1 MYKSY
6 NKTIAIYK
14 VVSKNYKGCSSYCC
28 CLRVTLGV
36 STVHEI
42 VTQVCQSIVENLWED
57 CVKKHMPCTEEDF
70 KDKMKEMNE
79 RWQFPFCWAA
89 IDGCHIPI
97 KCPPGGA
104 ASCKEYHNFKNFY
117 SVVLMAMVDSKYRFI
132 WGSCGFPSNSHDAI
146 IFQAT
151 ELWEKL
157 NEHDFIPDIAHK
169 VADVNIGPLI
179 TGDSAFQFKPCL
191 LKPYTNAVLTEK
203 QRYFSY
209 RLSRPTTSSKN
220 VETLSRKNNLSC
232 FKSLLVTGL

>member
-1 MYKSY
+1 M
-6 NKTIAIYK
+6 A
-14 VVSKNYKGCSSYCC
+14 G
-28 CLRVTLGV
+28 LGV

-42 VTQVCQSIVENLWED
+42 ATQICQSIIENLWED

-70 KDKMKEMNE
+70 NGKMKEMNE

-104 ASCKEYHNFKNFY
+104 ALCKEYNNFKNFY
-117 SVVLMAMVDSKYRFI
+117 FVVLMAMVDSKYRFI
-132 WGSCGFPSNSHDAI
+132 WSSCGFPGNSHDAI

-169 VADVNIGPLI
+169 VPDVNIGPLI
-179 TGDSAFQFKPCL
+179 IGDSAFPFKPWL

-203 QRYFSY
+203 QRYFNY
-209 RLSRPTTSSKN
+209 RLSRAKMVTQGAYGQLADVYFSHR
-220 VETLSRKNNLSC
+220 TLLSLC
-232 FKSLLVTGL
+232 LLMILQ